1 MSEIH
6 RTAARGFD
14 AAADVYERAR
24 PDYPAEAIDHLI
36 AELPAGRWLDLAAG
50 TGKMTRQLV
59 ARGIDCVA
67 VEPVAGM
74 RARLREA
81 LPDVEVLEGTA
92 EAIPLP
98 EASVDAVVVAQ
109 AFHWFS
115 HDAALAEIHRV
126 LRPAGRLAL
135 VWNVRDESVAW
146 VKRITDLI
154 KPYEGADG
162 VKIPRHRE
170 GGWRAPLANSEL
182 FRAVGSAEFAHGQE
196 MTAEGLV
203 ERMAST
209 SFIAVLPDAER
220 ARVLG
225 DIRALTDEPPLRG
238 KDGFV
243 FPYVCE
249 AHIFERT

>member
-36 AELPAGRWLDLAAG
+36 AELPPGRWLDLAAG

-59 ARGIDCVA
+59 ARGLDCVA
-67 VEPVAGM
+67 VEPVPGM
-74 RARLREA
+74 RARLAAA
-81 LPDVEVLEGTA
+81 LPATEVLEGTA

-98 EASVDAVVVAQ
+98 DASVDAVVVAQ
-109 AFHWFS
+109 AFHWFE

-126 LRPAGRLAL
+126 LRPGGRLAL
-135 VWNVRDESVAW
+135 VWNVRDESVGW
-146 VKRITDLI
+146 VKRITDII
-154 KPYEGADG
+154 KPYEGVDG
-162 VKIPRHRE
+162 VEIPRHRE
-170 GGWRAPLANSEL
+170 GAWRAPLANSEL

-203 ERMAST
+203 ERIAST
-209 SFIAVLPDAER
+209 SFIAVLPDDDR
-220 ARVLG
+220 RKVL
-225 DIRALTDEPPLRG
+225 DRIRALTDEPPLRG

-249 AHIFERT
+249 VYTYERT